1 MNGKFLLK
9 AMVLLLGLQLSV
21 GSLWAQEP
29 KPEEDHSYKPLT
41 LKLSEDGKKYVRF
54 ITWHQFWATFQED
67 AAGDLK
73 TNFLLRRSRFLAFAQ
88 VSPRFLILT
97 HFGLNSLGPGGMDA
111 LGTLAP
117 AQLFMH
123 DAWAEYR
130 VVEGQLYIGAGLHYW
145 NGISRLTNQS
155 TLNIMT
161 LDAPRFNWASIGTTD
176 QFARHLGVYAKGQLG
191 RFDYRVAVNEPI
203 ANTLDLTRGLQ
214 PLPDTA
220 AYLHTGKKVYTG
232 YFNYQFLDKESNKL
246 PYMVGTY
253 IGAKKVFNIGAG
265 FLYHPEGSASIENAA
280 RVQNDVLLFAI
291 DAFYDAPVGTN
302 GSAVSAYLAYYNF
315 DFGPN
320 YRLGGNSD
328 LVATGNILYGQ
339 LGYALPA
346 FSNGTRLM
354 PYVSFSNRSIEVAD
368 DPLRLLEH

>member
-1 MNGKFLLK
+1 
-9 AMVLLLGLQLSV
+9 
-21 GSLWAQEP
+21 
-29 KPEEDHSYKPLT
+29 
-41 LKLSEDGKKYVRF
+41 
-54 ITWHQFWATFQED
+54 
-67 AAGDLK
+67 
-73 TNFLLRRSRFLAFAQ
+73 
-88 VSPRFLILT
+88 
-97 HFGLNSLGPGGMDA
+97 
-111 LGTLAP
+111 
-117 AQLFMH
+117 
-123 DAWAEYR
+123 
-130 VVEGQLYIGAGLHYW
+130 
-145 NGISRLTNQS
+145 
-155 TLNIMT
+155 
-161 LDAPRFNWASIGTTD
+161 
-176 QFARHLGVYAKGQLG
+176 
-191 RFDYRVAVNEPI
+191 
-203 ANTLDLTRGLQ
+203 
-214 PLPDTA
+214 
-220 AYLHTGKKVYTG
+220 
-232 YFNYQFLDKESNKL
+232 
-246 PYMVGTY
+246 MVGTY

-368 DPLRLLEH
+368 DPANSLGVGFNYFISGHNAKITCEFDSNKGAFSDDRTNLFRIQAMIFL